1 MFVAIGTLLV
11 GLGSAFGQDQE
22 QKLLDRLLKPNMT
35 MKNSDQDKKFG
46 NTRANVLEKSAPT
59 RSFYAPQKSVSRS
72 YAEERA
78 FTPQQFAARHF
89 RGGDSAANVSART
102 QLRKNDALIGVS
114 SAASPG
120 TRVAPEAT
128 QVANSSARDYAGN
141 RPFLVEGKSQK
152 ALHAQDRPLTIE
164 QVRELLNKSK

>member
-1 MFVAIGTLLV
+1 MFVAIGMLFF
-11 GLGSAFGQDQE
+11 GLGSVFGQNQE

-35 MKNSDQDKKFG
+35 MKSSEQDKKFG

-59 RSFYAPQKSVSRS
+59 RSFYAPEKSVSRS

-102 QLRKNDALIGVS
+102 ELRKNDALVGMS
-114 SAASPG
+114 TSASPG
-120 TRVAPEAT
+120 TRIAPEAT
-128 QVANSSARDYAGN
+128 QV
-141 RPFLVEGKSQK
+141 
-152 ALHAQDRPLTIE
+152 
-164 QVRELLNKSK
+164 